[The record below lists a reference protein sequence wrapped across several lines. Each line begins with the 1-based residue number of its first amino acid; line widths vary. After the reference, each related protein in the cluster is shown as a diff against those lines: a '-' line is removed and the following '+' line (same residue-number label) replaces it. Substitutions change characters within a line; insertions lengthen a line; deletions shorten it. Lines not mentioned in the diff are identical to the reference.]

1 MAGLGKPVLVIWHD
15 AYARVNNEWINKTE
29 LTDDPCVVQTV
40 GWLLDAPPR
49 SQHVTIFQ
57 SGAPDDDDVDNV
69 IKIPRGMVQEIIY
82 LKIPHKAPRK
92 R

>member
-1 MAGLGKPVLVIWHD
+1 
-15 AYARVNNEWINKTE
+15 
-29 LTDDPCVVQTV
+29 VQTV

-49 SQHVTIFQ
+49 SKHVTIFQ